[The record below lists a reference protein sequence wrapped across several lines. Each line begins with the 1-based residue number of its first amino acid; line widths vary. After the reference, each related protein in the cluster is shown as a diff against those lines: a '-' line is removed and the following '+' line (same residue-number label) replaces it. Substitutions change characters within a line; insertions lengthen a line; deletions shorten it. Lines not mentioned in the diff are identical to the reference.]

1 MERFKADATR
11 VQPENG
17 LPRRT
22 DMFSS
27 EPAVIRPIASQ
38 RLILFIGFGAL
49 LLLMGL
55 GAYRASHTLTQI
67 ETTNSKIR
75 QETDRRDDLLDRVRS
90 NLFRS
95 SIEVRDYL
103 LVMDPS
109 LEATERADLE
119 ANRSDTTAKL
129 EDYKKHLEAEEA
141 QSVRKL
147 DDEMTQYW
155 KTLEP
160 VFGWPSEYRRE
171 HGEAFL
177 RDQVFPRRQ
186 TLLNLVEQVAAVDDK
201 QLRAGEDSIAGVQR
215 ELHRDLTDTSLLLIG
230 IGLIVGVVSI
240 VGTARLE
247 RIAEN
252 QYQQVVAA
260 RGELRR
266 LNARLVAAEEEER
279 RKISRELHDQVGQ
292 HLSAVLIELGNVES
306 AMPRR
311 DPDVERRISSARRL
325 AEASIAKVRDLALL
339 LRPSMLDDLGLVAAL
354 RWNAREISRRSGVHV
369 DIASDGSS
377 EELPTEFR
385 TCIYRVVQQA
395 MNNAVQHA
403 SPTQIRVEIRQRFE
417 EIHVAIQDDGS
428 GFDPRRDQGLGLLG
442 MKERIQGLG
451 GILQID
457 SERGTGTIVS
467 VLLPLDQLAAG
478 KDA

>member
-1 MERFKADATR
+1 M
-11 VQPENG
+11 
-17 LPRRT
+17 LP
-22 DMFSS
+22 S
-27 EPAVIRPIASQ
+27 EPVVIRPIASQ
-38 RLILFIGFGAL
+38 RLILLIGFGAL

-55 GAYRASHTLTQI
+55 GAYRASRTLTQI
-67 ETTNSKIR
+67 QTSNARIQ

-103 LVMDPS
+103 LDIDPS
-109 LEATERADLE
+109 VEQSQRDDLQ
-119 ANRSDTTAKL
+119 ANRNETAAKL
-129 EDYKKHLEAEEA
+129 EEYKKHLEAEEVL
-141 QSVRKL
+141 SVGQL
-147 DDEMTQYW
+147 DGELNQYW

-160 VFGWPSEYRRE
+160 VFEWPSDYRRE

-186 TLLNLVEQVAAVDDK
+186 TLLNLVDHIAAVDDQ
-201 QLRAGEDSIAGVQR
+201 QLGAGEDSIAAVQR
-215 ELHRDLTDTSLLLIG
+215 ELHRQLTETSLLLIG
-230 IGLIVGVVSI
+230 IGLIVGVFS
-240 VGTARLE
+240 VGQTTRLE
-247 RIAEN
+247 RVAEN
-252 QYQQVVAA
+252 QYRQVVQA
-260 RGELRR
+260 RSELRR

-306 AMPRR
+306 ALPRK
-311 DPDVERRISSARRL
+311 DLEAQRRISSARRL

-354 RWNAREISRRSGVHV
+354 RWNAREISRRTGVHV
-369 DIASDGSS
+369 DIASDGAS
-377 EELPTEFR
+377 EELPSEFR
-385 TCIYRVVQQA
+385 TCIYRVVQEA
-395 MNNAVQHA
+395 MNNAVRHA
-403 SPTQIRVEIRQRFE
+403 APTQIRVEIRQRPE

-428 GFDPRRDQGLGLLG
+428 GFDPRQDQGLGLLG

-457 SERGTGTIVS
+457 SEPRGGTIVS
-467 VLLPLDQLAAG
+467 VLLPLEQLVTAG
-478 KDA
+478 KSA